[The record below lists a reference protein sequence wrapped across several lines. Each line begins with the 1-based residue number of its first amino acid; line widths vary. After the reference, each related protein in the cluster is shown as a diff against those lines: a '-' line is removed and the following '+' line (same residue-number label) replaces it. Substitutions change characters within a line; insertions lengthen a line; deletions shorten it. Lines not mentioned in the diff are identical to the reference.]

1 MNVLIVARFDI
12 ACEDDSGQ
20 LRVHLEAFVRI
31 QEYIQVLRRRGW
43 IILVAAVVTA
53 ASAFVFSKLQTPIYR
68 SSVEVTI
75 QLARPDLSLTT
86 SAKQIL
92 RSYAHSM
99 LSETRAQQ
107 VINELGLFMT
117 PRDLKGNVK
126 IVSDDS
132 IMVIKIDVDNP
143 DGNAAD
149 RIANTWAN
157 LLVQWR
163 DEQNERQNKED
174 RIFAAVIDPAS
185 YTLLRPKT
193 KINVAAGAVLGV
205 VLGVLTIF
213 VLEWLESGVIHDPVT
228 LEAQTGLTLIGVIPP
243 TQRSSTTRQGVRH
256 GLESDYAT
264 RPS

>member
-1 MNVLIVARFDI
+1 
-12 ACEDDSGQ
+12 
-20 LRVHLEAFVRI
+20 VRI
-31 QEYIQVLRRRGW
+31 QEYMQVLRRRGW
-43 IILVAAVVTA
+43 IILMAALVTA
-53 ASAFVFSKLQTPIYR
+53 ASAFIFSKLQTPVYR
-68 SSVEVTI
+68 SSVEVAI
-75 QLARPDLSLTT
+75 QLARPDLGLTS

-107 VINELGLFMT
+107 VIDALGLFMT

-126 IVSDDS
+126 IVADDS

-143 DGNAAD
+143 NGESANQ
-149 RIANTWAN
+149 IANTWAT

-163 DEQNERQNKED
+163 DEQNALQNKED

-185 YTLLRPKT
+185 YNLLRPKT
-193 KINVAAGAVLGV
+193 KINIAAGAVLGV
-205 VLGVLTIF
+205 ILGVLTVF
-213 VLEWLESGVIHDPVT
+213 ALEWLEAGVIHDPTTVET
-228 LEAQTGLTLIGVIPP
+228 ETGLTLIGIIPP
-243 TQRSSTTRQGVRH
+243 TQRSSTTRQGARH

>member
-1 MNVLIVARFDI
+1 
-12 ACEDDSGQ
+12 
-20 LRVHLEAFVRI
+20 VRI

-43 IILVAAVVTA
+43 IILMAAVITA
-53 ASAFVFSKLQTPIYR
+53 ISAFIFSKLQTPIYR

-75 QLARPDLSLTT
+75 QLARPDLSLTS

-107 VINELGLFMT
+107 VIDALGLFMT

-126 IVSDDS
+126 IVADDS

-143 DGNAAD
+143 DGETAN
-149 RIANTWAN
+149 RIANTWAI

-163 DEQNERQNKED
+163 DEQNALQNKED
-174 RIFAAVIDPAS
+174 RIFAAVIDPAF
-185 YTLLRPKT
+185 YKLLRPKT
-193 KINVAAGAVLGV
+193 TVNMAAGGVLGM

-213 VLEWLESGVIHDPVT
+213 ALEWLEAGVIHDPGT
-228 LEAQTGLTLIGVIPP
+228 MEAETGLTLIGIIPP